1 MGWLEGFACV
11 TKSGIVA
18 FDIELVFQAYWNT
31 VQRSFCFLFF
41 GIIRIELL
49 GLFQGIIE
57 EDFGQASISSD
68 FGSSKRL
75 Q

>member
-1 MGWLEGFACV
+1 MGWLEGLACV
-11 TKSGIVA
+11 AKSSVVA
-18 FDIELVFQAYWNT
+18 FDIKLVFQAYWNT

-49 GLFQGIIE
+49 GLLQSIIE
-57 EDFGQASISSD
+57 EDFGQASIPSD